1 MATKG
6 KKLMKTFKDIGLNP
20 KYDTPEELEKW
31 LKEIADKK
39 TDTKSTTIHANQPR
53 LSIFY
58 GENATK
64 GEVDYEQWRYEV
76 KSLLLE
82 ETYKEDM
89 IMQAIR
95 RSVRGE
101 ASRILMRLGT
111 GVDIETILEKFESVY
126 GTVDTKEELLAKFYS
141 AKQGESEDITA
152 WSCRLE
158 DLLSRV
164 VEQRMISHHDSEEML
179 RTKFWAGLRQ
189 DLKDISGF
197 KFEMIKDFDK
207 LRVELRKMEREH
219 KPPEKETKK
228 TTNLIQ
234 HVSPATENKKNVQPE
249 SEITELKQLVQDMSI
264 RVNDMGKNCWIYRN
278 NKQQIQQAIDKTMQ
292 QEVDQGSDRVTT
304 QHQDS
309 IMAEEEVFSLLML
322 DLSATGA
329 DNLDISNG
337 NVM

>member
-1 MATKG
+1 
-6 KKLMKTFKDIGLNP
+6 MKTLKDLGLNP

-31 LKEIADKK
+31 LKQIADRK
-39 TDTKSTTIHANQPR
+39 TDTKSTTIHANQPK
-53 LSIFY
+53 LSILY

-64 GEVDYEQWRYEV
+64 GEVDYEQWRYKV

-95 RSVRGE
+95 RSVRCE

-141 AKQGESEDITA
+141 AKQGESEDIIA
-152 WSCRLE
+152 WSFRLE

-164 VEQRMISHHDSEEML
+164 VEQRMISHHDSDKML

-197 KFEMIKDFDK
+197 RFEVMKDFDK

-219 KPPEKETKK
+219 KIPEKETKT
-228 TTNLIQ
+228 TTNSILQ
-234 HVSPATENKKNVQPE
+234 VSPATENKKNVQPE
-249 SEITELKQLVQDMSI
+249 SEVTKLKQLVQDMSKRFTPGQFLVKYNQESLATFQQMKCRPI
-264 RVNDMGKNCWIYRN
+264 RC
-278 NKQQIQQAIDKTMQ
+278 QII
-292 QEVDQGSDRVTT
+292 
-304 QHQDS
+304 
-309 IMAEEEVFSLLML
+309 
-322 DLSATGA
+322 
-329 DNLDISNG
+329 
-337 NVM
+337 